1 MNGECLLEIY
11 VDADACPVKQE
22 VCKVAKRHKLNVT
35 FVSNSRM
42 RIPEQDAAKLIVVE
56 GQLDAAD
63 DWIVSHLSEND
74 IVITADI
81 PLADRSIKNGAR
93 ILTPAGRVF
102 SENNIGEVLA
112 TRDLMSSLRGAG
124 AVTGGPPPFKKEDR
138 SRFLH
143 AFDQMITASKSSIG
157 KS

>member
-1 MNGECLLEIY
+1 LLEIY

-22 VCKVAKRHKLNVT
+22 VCKVAKRYKLNVT

-42 RIPEQDAAKLIVVE
+42 RIPEQDGTKLIVVE

-81 PLADRSIKNGAR
+81 PLADRSIKSGAR

-102 SENNIGEVLA
+102 SENNIG
-112 TRDLMSSLRGAG
+112 
-124 AVTGGPPPFKKEDR
+124 
-138 SRFLH
+138 
-143 AFDQMITASKSSIG
+143 
-157 KS
+157 